1 MNDYASLK
9 RENTLRKNELL
20 EKRGVRN
27 TIIKNIDDAKN
38 KLRDYTDKTRLN
50 NNSIDLLKRIS
61 SERRVSIVTTIEDI
75 TTRVVQQV
83 FNGEEVK
90 MKYKWKNLEDISAKM
105 PLAVIASEDSHFKT
119 HYGFDVDAIYH
130 AYKSNQKKGKKI
142 VKGGSTISQQTAKNV
157 FLWPGRSWIRKGLE
171 VYFTVL
177 IETLW
182 GKKRIIEMY
191 LNVIEMGNGIYGT
204 EAAARKYFDKPA
216 KKLTK
221 YECAAITSVLPSPR
235 KWSVSKPSAFVRKK
249 QQRIVTGM
257 NFMKNVKF

>member
-1 MNDYASLK
+1 MAKTSTAKTTTSRVPKKKSPGGKSTFWQKAKKVALYF
-9 RENTLRKNELL
+9 
-20 EKRGVRN
+20 
-27 TIIKNIDDAKN
+27 TIFFF
-38 KLRDYTDKTRLN
+38 
-50 NNSIDLLKRIS
+50 S
-61 SERRVSIVTTIEDI
+61 STIGFTI
-75 TTRVVQQV
+75 LYRFVPPLCTPLMLIRVVQQV
-83 FNGEEVK
+83 FSGETVV
-90 MKYKWKNLEDISAKM
+90 MKYKWKNLEDISSKM
-105 PLAVIASEDSHFKT
+105 PLAVIASEDARFKE
-119 HYGFDVDAIYH
+119 HYGFDVDAIYN
-130 AYKSNQKKGKKI
+130 AYKSNQKKGKK

-177 IETLW
+177 IEVCW

-235 KWSVSKPSAFVRKK
+235 KWSVTKPSAYVKQK
-249 QQRIVTGM
+249 QQRLVTGM
-257 NFMKNVKF
+257 NYMKKVKF

>member
-1 MNDYASLK
+1 LAKVLTAKSTTTRTPK
-9 RENTLRKNELL
+9 KKTAGAKA
-20 EKRGVRN
+20 
-27 TIIKNIDDAKN
+27 TIWIKIKKAVV
-38 KLRDYTDKTRLN
+38 YFFIFFFT
-50 NNSIDLLKRIS
+50 S
-61 SERRVSIVTTIEDI
+61 TIGFTI
-75 TTRVVQQV
+75 LYRFIPPLCTPLMLIRVVQQV

-235 KWSVSKPSAFVRKK
+235 KWSVTKPSAFVRKK